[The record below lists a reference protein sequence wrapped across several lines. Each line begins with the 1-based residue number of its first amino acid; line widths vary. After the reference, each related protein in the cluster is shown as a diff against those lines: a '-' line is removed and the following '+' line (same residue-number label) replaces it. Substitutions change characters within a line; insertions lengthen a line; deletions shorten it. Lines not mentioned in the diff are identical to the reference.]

1 VLRLILWR
9 RKSKNEKNSER
20 FNFMTFQSFLQAPEW
35 QSFQETLGKK
45 TWRIFSDDKK
55 IETLVI
61 EERFLANRK
70 SFLYIPYGYIAEN
83 ILEKIKKIA
92 SEQKAIF
99 LLIEPFQ
106 NLPKDISFKLK
117 PAIKRYQPQKTLL
130 FDLTKT
136 KDQLL
141 ADLNQSTR
149 RNLKIAE
156 KANIKFVVA
165 CNNDEKAKNNF
176 AFLMKKTSQRDEFT
190 AYSKEYYFALLSI
203 SQSPDFAVKLFFAE
217 YQGRAIAAN
226 IVILYKKTA
235 FNLHGG
241 SDDEYRKFKA
251 PGFLRWNQMLWAKE
265 QGIERYDFWGID
277 EKKWPGVTEYKKGFG
292 GREHIYPEGKILVF
306 NKKWFY
312 FYKSLRLCKKV
323 KR

>member
-1 VLRLILWR
+1 MKRWFRIHY
-9 RKSKNEKNSER
+9 
-20 FNFMTFQSFLQAPEW
+20 MPFQNFLQAREW
-35 QSFQETLGKK
+35 QSFQQVLSKK
-45 TWRIFSDDKK
+45 TWRIFAGKNN
-55 IETLVI
+55 EVEVLVI
-61 EERFLANRK
+61 EERFLANK
-70 SFLYIPYGYIAEN
+70 KKFLYIPYGCITED
-83 ILEKIKKIA
+83 ILEKIKKIGR
-92 SEQKAIF
+92 EQKAIF

-106 NLPKDISFKLK
+106 DLPQDIGLKLK

-156 KANIKFVVA
+156 KADIKFVIA
-165 CNNDEKAKNNF
+165 DNNDEKAKNDF
-176 AFLMKKTSQRDEFT
+176 AFLIKKTSRRDEFT

-203 SQSPDFAVKLFFAE
+203 PKSPDFEVKLFFAE
-217 YQGRAIAAN
+217 YQGKAIAAN

-241 SDDEYRKFKA
+241 SDDEYKKIKA

-292 GREHIYPEGKILVF
+292 GKEHIYPAGKILVF
-306 NKKWFY
+306 NRKVYWL
-312 FYKSLRLCKKV
+312 YKLARKLFLSP
-323 KR
+323 